1 MISNSLNLNRD
12 VLSMINTNKQA
23 VRKVVG
29 NQQVNRKVRPMFI
42 AAVSASKEITQ
53 FSVFLC
59 SQDENEMYFQVKSD
73 VRYLTGW

>member
-53 FSVFLC
+53 FSVFYVLKMKMRC
-59 SQDENEMYFQVKSD
+59 IFKLN
-73 VRYLTGW
+73 LT

>member
-12 VLSMINTNKQA
+12 VLSMISTNKQA

-29 NQQVNRKVRPMFI
+29 NQQVNRKVRPTFI

-53 FSVFLC
+53 FSVFYVLKMKMRC
-59 SQDENEMYFQVKSD
+59 IFK
-73 VRYLTGW
+73 

>member
-1 MISNSLNLNRD
+1 
-12 VLSMINTNKQA
+12 MINTNKQA

-53 FSVFLC
+53 FSVFYVLKMK
-59 SQDENEMYFQVKSD
+59 NEMYFQVKSD